1 MAQSFLCTLVY
12 MTNVQ
17 KNLALGSMWVP
28 IDTYKTEN
36 PDISQQNLQ
45 AQTVFSL
52 KKREKRTTS
61 PKSPRIVIKE
71 LSERRQS
78 KLFSQYQ

>member
-1 MAQSFLCTLVY
+1 MHTVY
-12 MTNVQ
+12 MINMH

-28 IDTYKTEN
+28 TDTHKTEN
-36 PDISQQNLQ
+36 PDISQQNFQ
-45 AQTVFSL
+45 AQTVFPL
-52 KKREKRTTS
+52 KKRVKRTTS

>member
-1 MAQSFLCTLVY
+1 MHTVY
-12 MTNVQ
+12 MINMH
-17 KNLALGSMWVP
+17 KNLALGFMWVP
-28 IDTYKTEN
+28 IHIYKTEN

-45 AQTVFSL
+45 AQTVFPL
-52 KKREKRTTS
+52 KKRVKRTTS

>member
-1 MAQSFLCTLVY
+1 MYTVY
-12 MTNVQ
+12 MIDMH

-45 AQTVFSL
+45 AQTVFPL
-52 KKREKRTTS
+52 KKRVKRTTS

-71 LSERRQS
+71 LLERRQS